1 MLKINDRIGIPEST
15 TSGIDSLDKCL
26 NRQHYLSYHKK
37 ISYRYNS
44 RGFRDDEWPDDLSD
58 VIWCV
63 GDSFT
68 VGIGQPFEET
78 WPHLLQQKTG
88 KRCLN
93 VGENGCA
100 NDTIAMRIQEIYRLY
115 NPKLIVVMWSYLSR
129 RYVNNENVGFDKND
143 FGNKEDMENFTK
155 NFKAVNELPVPIINT
170 IIPKALASTDIFN
183 QIIKKNIGGST
194 CELTSVEQLD
204 WARDYHHF
212 DIKTSEQVVDL
223 IYRKSFDFGPK

>member
-26 NRQHYLSYHKK
+26 NRQHYLSYNKR

-129 RYVNNENVGFDKND
+129 RYV
-143 FGNKEDMENFTK
+143 K

-170 IIPKALASTDIFN
+170 IIPKALASTNIFN
-183 QIIKKNIGGST
+183 QIIKKNVGVNS
-194 CELTSVEQLD
+194 CELISVEQLD